1 MRYIN
6 VIIVLLL
13 LSYIW
18 SRSYAVQISPNQIVA
33 TQMTS
38 KQVINMNEEEQVLKF
53 IDPDNIVVTLKTTNN
68 FETAELTDQRGI
80 VYYLKRVKTKNGIRL
95 ENGNTSIHFN
105 SGSGILKIGQGRP
118 IKVIEVKS

>member
-6 VIIVLLL
+6 VIIALLL

-53 IDPDNIVVTLKTTNN
+53 IDPDNIVIILKTTNN

-118 IKVIEVKS
+118 INVIEVKS

>member
-6 VIIVLLL
+6 VIIVILLL
-13 LSYIW
+13 NYIW
-18 SRSYAVQISPNQIVA
+18 SKSYAVQISPNQIVA

-80 VYYLKRVKTKNGIRL
+80 VYYLKRVKTKNG
-95 ENGNTSIHFN
+95 T
-105 SGSGILKIGQGRP
+105 
-118 IKVIEVKS
+118 

>member
-6 VIIVLLL
+6 VIIALLL

-53 IDPDNIVVTLKTTNN
+53 IDPDNIVIILKTTNN

-105 SGSGILKIGQGRP
+105 SGSGILKIDQGRP

>member
-6 VIIVLLL
+6 VIIALLL

-68 FETAELTDQRGI
+68 FENAELTDQRGI

-105 SGSGILKIGQGRP
+105 SGSGILKIGQGHP

>member
-6 VIIVLLL
+6 VIIALLL

-68 FETAELTDQRGI
+68 FENAELTDQRGI

-118 IKVIEVKS
+118 IKVIE

>member
-6 VIIVLLL
+6 VIIALLL
-13 LSYIW
+13 LSYVW

-68 FETAELTDQRGI
+68 FENAELTDQRGI

>member
-6 VIIVLLL
+6 VIIALLL

-53 IDPDNIVVTLKTTNN
+53 IDPDNIVIILKTTNN

-95 ENGNTSIHFN
+95 ENGNTSLHFN

>member
-6 VIIVLLL
+6 VIIALLL

-53 IDPDNIVVTLKTTNN
+53 IDPDNIVIILKTTNN

>member
-6 VIIVLLL
+6 VIIALLL

-53 IDPDNIVVTLKTTNN
+53 IDPDNIVIILKTTNN
-68 FETAELTDQRGI
+68 FENAELTDQRGI

-95 ENGNTSIHFN
+95 ENGSTSIHFN
-105 SGSGILKIGQGRP
+105 SGSGILKIGQGHP

>member
-6 VIIVLLL
+6 VIIALLL

-53 IDPDNIVVTLKTTNN
+53 IDPDNIVIILKTTNN

-80 VYYLKRVKTKNGIRL
+80 VIILSGLKQKMVYDWKMETHR
-95 ENGNTSIHFN
+95 F
-105 SGSGILKIGQGRP
+105 ILT
-118 IKVIEVKS
+118 VAVES

>member
-6 VIIVLLL
+6 VIIALLL

-53 IDPDNIVVTLKTTNN
+53 IDPDNIVIILKTTNN

-105 SGSGILKIGQGRP
+105 SGSGILKICQGRP

>member
-6 VIIVLLL
+6 VIIALLL
-13 LSYIW
+13 LSYVW

-68 FETAELTDQRGI
+68 FENAELTDQRGI

-105 SGSGILKIGQGRP
+105 SGSGILKIGQGHP

>member
-6 VIIVLLL
+6 VIIALLL

-53 IDPDNIVVTLKTTNN
+53 IDPDNIVIILKTTNN

-95 ENGNTSIHFN
+95 ENGSTSIHFN
-105 SGSGILKIGQGRP
+105 SGSGILKIGQGHP

>member
-6 VIIVLLL
+6 IIIALLL

-33 TQMTS
+33 TQMPS

-68 FETAELTDQRGI
+68 FENAELTDQRGI

>member
-6 VIIVLLL
+6 VIIALLL

-68 FETAELTDQRGI
+68 FENAELTDQRGI

>member
-6 VIIVLLL
+6 VIIALLL

-53 IDPDNIVVTLKTTNN
+53 IDPDNIVIILKTTNN

-105 SGSGILKIGQGRP
+105 SGSRILKIGQGRP